1 MADDRPDKEQSS
13 RPRKGVIDVLK
24 AIDRRII
31 FLLITLGVVLP
42 LIFHLVFS
50 VRTSPIVQAI
60 FDKME
65 SLPPGSK
72 VLVSF
77 DYAPSTVPENQ
88 PMAEAICRHALAKD
102 FKVYMMAVWA
112 TGPPQVDAL
121 VTNVIERDFPGKVY
135 GKDWINLGYK
145 AGNQGLINAILLD
158 LKGMYT
164 TDVHGD
170 PIDGFEMMR
179 DVQNLADMSLIV
191 CIGSG
196 FPGVREWVQFAGDP
210 GRIPVA
216 GGVTAVEAP
225 LLYPYYPRQLLG
237 LMGGLQ
243 GAAEYES
250 ALVLKYPQY
259 KEHAEQAVRLMGP
272 QTVAHLVIIA
282 FVIIGNIAYF
292 GERSRQ
298 KRAKKA

>member
-1 MADDRPDKEQSS
+1 MAKEK
-13 RPRKGVIDVLK
+13 RDIVDILRTL
-24 AIDRRII
+24 DRRII
-31 FLLITLGVVLP
+31 FLVIALAVILP
-42 LIFHLVFS
+42 LVFQLVFS
-50 VRTSPIVQAI
+50 VRSSPIVDAI
-60 FDKME
+60 FDKVE

-72 VLVSF
+72 VLLSF
-77 DYAPSTVPENQ
+77 DYGPSTVPENQ
-88 PMAEAICRHALAKD
+88 PMAEAVARHILHKD
-102 FKVYMMAVWA
+102 LKLYMMAVWA
-112 TGPPQVDAL
+112 TGPPQTEVL
-121 VTNVIERDFPGKVY
+121 VANVIETDFPDKVY

-164 TDVHGD
+164 TDTHGD
-170 PIDGFEMMR
+170 GIDEFEMMK
-179 DVQNLADMSLIV
+179 DVDNLTDMSLII

-210 GRIPVA
+210 GNIPVA

-243 GAAEYES
+243 GAAEYEV
-250 ALVLKYPQY
+250 ALVSKYPQY
-259 KEHAEQAVRLMGP
+259 KARSEQAIQLMGP

-282 FVIIGNIAYF
+282 FVIVGNIAF
-292 GERSRQ
+292 FAERR
-298 KRAKKA
+298 RNRGRKA

>member
-1 MADDRPDKEQSS
+1 MAEDRPDKEQS
-13 RPRKGVIDVLK
+13 RAARKGVIGVLNT
-24 AIDRRII
+24 IDRRII
-31 FLLITLGVVLP
+31 FLLIALAVILP
-42 LIFHLVFS
+42 LVFHLVFA

-60 FDKME
+60 FDKVE
-65 SLPPGSK
+65 ALPPGSK
-72 VLVSF
+72 VLISF
-77 DYAPSTVPENQ
+77 DYGPSTVPENQ
-88 PMAEAICRHALAKD
+88 PMAEAVCRHALARD
-102 FKVYMMAVWA
+102 LKVYMMAVWA
-112 TGPPQVDAL
+112 TGPPQVDVL
-121 VTNVIERDFPGKVY
+121 VTNVIERDFPTKAY

-145 AGNQGLINAILLD
+145 AGNQGLINAILLNI
-158 LKGMYT
+158 KGMYT

-170 PIDGFEMMR
+170 PIDGFEMMK
-179 DVQNLADMSLIV
+179 DVQNLTDMSLIV

-216 GGVTAVEAP
+216 GAVTAVEAP

-250 ALVLKYPQY
+250 ALVKEYPQY
-259 KEHAEQAVRLMGP
+259 KEHGERAVRLMGP

-282 FVIIGNIAYF
+282 FVIIGNIAFF
-292 GERSRQ
+292 GERRRQ
-298 KRAKKA
+298 NRAKKA

>member
-1 MADDRPDKEQSS
+1 MADEKPEKEQS
-13 RPRKGVIDVLK
+13 RVARKGVIDVLK

-31 FLLITLGVVLP
+31 FLLIALAVILP
-42 LIFHLVFS
+42 LIFHLVFA

-60 FDKME
+60 FDKVDA
-65 SLPPGSK
+65 LPPGSK
-72 VLVSF
+72 LLISF
-77 DYAPSTVPENQ
+77 DYGPSTAPENQ
-88 PMAEAICRHALAKD
+88 PMAEAVCRHALAKD
-102 FKVYMMAVWA
+102 LKVYMMAVWA
-112 TGPPQVDAL
+112 TGPPQVDLL
-121 VTNVIERDFPGKVY
+121 VTDVIQRDFPNKVY
-135 GKDWINLGYK
+135 GKDWMNLGYK
-145 AGNQGLINAILLD
+145 AGNQGLINAILLN
-158 LKGMYT
+158 LKSMYT

-170 PIDGFEMMR
+170 PIDGFEMMK
-179 DVQNLADMSLIV
+179 DVQNLTDMSLIV

-250 ALVLKYPQY
+250 ALVKKYPQY
-259 KEHAEQAVRLMGP
+259 KGHAEQAVRLMGP

-282 FVIIGNIAYF
+282 FVIIGNIAFF
-292 GERSRQ
+292 GERRRQ